1 MRSVCSNARIGER
14 ASRSSASSVPS
25 PGLTKLGGGPFG
37 KPFGGVLPWG
47 STAGRLDACW
57 LGLGLVGEWPV
68 RQHLA
73 RLPSKHGQAGTPTFD
88 CEEAPRCPVAVS
100 RVPSD
105 LSKQSIARLSKKKV
119 GKLQHTLLVHHALTE
134 YRNAAQYLYALF
146 TPQKRSL
153 LKMRSYLVMYE
164 MRESARLNGKGHPYT
179 QCTLRLGIP
188 PASSQCRTNATRI
201 FNSAGGYQNRLSPF
215 FCCFRFS
222 IYVPGRAESAT
233 SPRAKRGRRKC
244 SAHTQA
250 FLQSLYALYHFHRQH
265 AVASNM
271 AFPAAAATDWK

>member
-1 MRSVCSNARIGER
+1 M
-14 ASRSSASSVPS
+14 ASRLAGCCPGGPPLDAWTPAGWGWGWLESGPCDSTLPAFHPSMDKQALRPLIVRKPHVALSRCRVSRPISASN
-25 PGLTKLGGGPFG
+25 
-37 KPFGGVLPWG
+37 
-47 STAGRLDACW
+47 
-57 LGLGLVGEWPV
+57 
-68 RQHLA
+68 
-73 RLPSKHGQAGTPTFD
+73 RLPASP
-88 CEEAPRCPVAVS
+88 
-100 RVPSD
+100 
-105 LSKQSIARLSKKKV
+105 KKKV